1 MTKRIA
7 TIGGGPGGL
16 FFATL
21 MKRRRPDW
29 MVTLFERNQAS
40 DAFGFGVVFSDATL
54 SAINAADPVLSDG
67 LASHGVHWERIDV
80 RLKGETVS
88 FAGNGMAAIHRKTLL
103 HLLQDSARDAGV
115 EMRFGEFVTPEDLT
129 DYDVIV
135 AADGA
140 NSTFRERV
148 VDELGHTVDTA
159 EAKFIWFGTTT
170 TFDGLTFLHQQNEHG
185 NFAVH
190 AYPVSDE
197 VSTFI
202 VETDE
207 KTWRAAGLDE
217 FDVTQAP
224 GPSDE
229 KTRAYITELFADELA
244 GGTLL
249 TNNSRWGN
257 FRTRRTER
265 WHAGN
270 MAFLGDAVHTAHFSV
285 GSGTKMAMEDA
296 IVLARELADDSQSL
310 VAAFEC
316 YEAERV
322 PKVARIQN
330 SAGPSL
336 RWWENFGGYY
346 DAFDPWQFGF
356 HFFSRSIPL
365 SKIRVRDPEFADLAE
380 SGWERR
386 HGAAVLATPL
396 TVGDETVPGRELS
409 WSADGGLLHRPSG
422 RILSAAG
429 AFVLDVGAPNSED
442 MPDSAELVIV
452 TGGAEHER
460 IAEAEALSIRPGLTV
475 LVELDEAE
483 SDLAETVIL
492 SGRASAVIAR

>member
-21 MKRRRPDW
+21 MKRHRPDW
-29 MVTLFERNQAS
+29 TVTLFERNQAS

-54 SAINAADPVLSDG
+54 TAINAADPVLSDG
-67 LASHGVHWERIDV
+67 LTRFGVHWDRIDV

-88 FAGNGMAAIHRKTLL
+88 FCGNGMAAIHRKTLL
-103 HLLQDSARDAGV
+103 HLLQEAARDAGV
-115 EMRFGEFVTPEDLT
+115 ELRFGEFVTPDDLG
-129 DYDVIV
+129 DYDVVV

-140 NSTFRERV
+140 NSAFRERMIG
-148 VDELGHTVDTA
+148 DLGHHVETA

-170 TFDGLTFLHQQNEHG
+170 IFDGLTFLHQQNEHG

-190 AYPVSDE
+190 AYPISDE

-207 KTWRAAGLDE
+207 ETWRAAGLDE
-217 FDVTQAP
+217 FDVTQPP

-229 KTRAYITELFADELA
+229 KTRAYLTELFSAELA

-249 TNNSRWGN
+249 TNNSRWAN

-265 WHAGN
+265 WHSGKT
-270 MAFLGDAVHTAHFSV
+270 AFLGDAVHTAHFSV

-296 IVLARELADDSQSL
+296 IVLARELSERPDDL
-310 VAAFEC
+310 TAAFEA
-316 YEAERV
+316 YEGERV

-330 SAGPSL
+330 AAGPSL
-336 RWWENFGGYY
+336 RWWENFGDYY
-346 DAFDPWQFGF
+346 DAFEPWQFGF

-365 SKIRVRDPEFADLAE
+365 SKIRVRDPEFAELAE
-380 SGWERR
+380 QGWAKR
-386 HGAAVLATPL
+386 HGSTVLATPL
-396 TVGDETVPGRELS
+396 TVGEETVLGRALTWGGDGELIHE
-409 WSADGGLLHRPSG
+409 ASG
-422 RILSAAG
+422 TRLSSDE
-429 AFVLDVGAPNSED
+429 AFVLDATAPQPVPE
-442 MPDSAELVIV
+442 SAGLVIV
-452 TGGAEHER
+452 TGGSENER
-460 IAEAEALSIRPGLTV
+460 IAAAEAVSIKPGLTV
-475 LVELDEAE
+475 LVELAGLEP
-483 SDLAETVIL
+483 DLAETIIL